1 MSEEDIFTEA
11 LVDRLSLNLTSAHV
25 ARKMSLLYDL
35 SVDERGAVQ
44 MGVDIDT
51 GEPIRGKGKGFE
63 QDMLIY
69 EKVNEAHTSIV
80 PRIVVEVKYNH
91 VTTHDVIVYSEKA
104 NRIRRIYPY
113 VRYGLLLGKFKTVP
127 GRVLR
132 LGQEFDFIC
141 TLQHPFVDAQIQD
154 LRQLLRDE
162 VEVSISL
169 GKLLTGNIKTSMVH
183 RKLLL
188 KGS

>member
-1 MSEEDIFTEA
+1 
-11 LVDRLSLNLTSAHV
+11 
-25 ARKMSLLYDL
+25 MSLLYDL

-63 QDMLIY
+63 QDILIY

-154 LRQLLRDE
+154 LRQLLMDE
-162 VEVSISL
+162 VQVSISL